1 MSLDAKF
8 KSWESKDAKFKT
20 KDGDKDGGG
29 KENCDDQFEAYQSC
43 VLLAV
48 KARNLGGAHAKREG
62 AAATKGGANADGA
75 KAKGKGQD
83 GDGAASGS
91 EGFAEGDSAAADDD
105 LQ

>member
-1 MSLDAKF
+1 MDQLAPKCVTARKEYEECFRQWYSGAWLR
-8 KSWESKDAKFKT
+8 
-20 KDGDKDGGG
+20 GKDGGG

-48 KARNLGGAHAKREG
+48 KARNLGGARAKREEG

-83 GDGAASGS
+83 GDGAAK
-91 EGFAEGDSAAADDD
+91 A
-105 LQ
+105 